1 MSAIKQH
8 DRCLRMP
15 KINLPEPEDQRGN
28 VQGWL
33 QVDKRAH
40 QKMWQFGLKNPTGLA
55 VLHFLTARL
64 ARGSNGVVMSYAA
77 MASAMG
83 IAERTAKTAIA
94 ALAQAQFIQILK
106 SGKSNV
112 YVINSQVAWS
122 GVRGARFAAF
132 NSEILVS
139 EGEQTEPVDDLIEAA
154 KKLNQ
159 VPQLFP
165 GERMLIG
172 NEEVDPPDQGELP
185 LA

>member
-1 MSAIKQH
+1 
-8 DRCLRMP
+8 MP
-15 KINLPEPEDQRGN
+15 KVNLPEPGADQRGN

-40 QKMWQFGLKNPTGLA
+40 QKMWQFGLKNPTALA

-83 IAERTAKTAIA
+83 IADRTAKTAIA

-132 NSEILVS
+132 NAEILVS
-139 EGEQTEPVDDLIEAA
+139 EGEQAEPVDQLIEEA
-154 KKLNQ
+154 KQLNQ

-172 NEEVDPPDQGELP
+172 NEEIDPPDQGELN
-185 LA
+185 LS